1 MIFIFIT
8 IQLHEKGSRFE
19 WQLKNGQVKIAGL
32 LEDRARVLVPPH
44 IETIGPT
51 QSIATL
57 QQEEGTVWPA
67 NALME
72 MDGTV
77 VTSYFRIEY
86 IAKGLSQEKDVT
98 NM

>member
-1 MIFIFIT
+1 MLFFIT

-32 LEDRARVLVPPH
+32 LEDRARVLVAPH

-51 QSIATL
+51 PSIATL
-57 QQEEGTVWPA
+57 HQEEGTVWPA

-77 VTSYFRIEY
+77 VTSQFRGEHIVE
-86 IAKGLSQEKDVT
+86 GLSQEKHAT